1 MKKRIISGIT
11 ATGKLT
17 IGNYIG
23 AIKNFVKL
31 QEENGLFVFVADL
44 HALTIDIKPEELR
57 QNRKDIMALYIA
69 AGLDPKRTTL
79 FYQSQVKAH
88 GQMGWIME
96 NETTIGELSRMTQFK
111 DKSKTK
117 VANGTEKVKTGLLT
131 YPTLMAGDILLY
143 QADLVPVGKD
153 QKQHLE
159 LTRNIA
165 TRFNNKH
172 KTEILKVP
180 EPFIP
185 EVGSKVLS
193 LSDPTKKMS
202 KSSQVEKSYISLLD
216 DPEVAFKKIK
226 KAVTDSENKVYLSDE
241 KPGVKNLLT
250 IYASLKDISLD
261 DAAKEFED
269 KNYGELKIT
278 VGTVVKEFLTDLQSK
293 YKDALKQI
301 DEIAIEGAKRAREVA
316 DNTLALVE
324 KTIGL

>member
-31 QEENGLFVFVADL
+31 QEENELFVFVADL

-69 AGLDPKRTTL
+69 AGLDPKKTTL
-79 FYQSQVKAH
+79 FYQSHVKAH

-172 KTEILKVP
+172 KDEILKVP

-226 KAVTDSENKVYLSDE
+226 KAVTDSENKVYISDE

-278 VGTVVKEFLTDLQSK
+278 VGTTVKEFLTDLQSK
-293 YKDALKQI
+293 YKEALKQI

-316 DNTLALVE
+316 DNTLSLVE